1 MKDITKNCAQGPLNL
16 INESSIK
23 VNTVAQVECYLNAW
37 LDDNDYF
44 EDEAINLNKSFAEIG
59 LSSIDSVGLLEDI
72 KNEFSVKID
81 PTAAWRFPN
90 VNKLS
95 RHIAELKVKQTQY
108 QKIDKDIAE
117 AVTFNLSKEQVPI
130 STEKESN
137 VADLALE
144 LEQLLYQQSSTID
157 QGEHRE

>member
-1 MKDITKNCAQGPLNL
+1 MKDIAKNCAEGPLNL

-23 VNTVAQVECYLNAW
+23 VNTVAQVEYYLNAW

-44 EDEAINLNKSFAEIG
+44 EDEAINRNKSFAEIG

-72 KNEFSVKID
+72 KNEFSVKVD

-90 VNKLS
+90 VIKLS
-95 RHIAELKVKQTQY
+95 RHIADLKGKQAQH
-108 QKIDKDIAE
+108 QKIDKDVEE
-117 AVTFNLSKEQVPI
+117 AVTFNRSKEQAPI
-130 STEKESN
+130 STKNESN
-137 VADLALE
+137 IADLALE
-144 LEQLLYQQSSTID
+144 LEQLLYQQSNTID